1 MKLREPTPTQRAA
14 LGAALLPA
22 PAAFEAW
29 RRLQDLTGSLDAM
42 DAATFRNLP
51 MVYRNLKD
59 AGLGEDE
66 LGQLKGIYRQAWY
79 RNRLA
84 VSAALR
90 AVATLRAAGVEPIA
104 LKGLG
109 LIATAYP
116 EPALRPMH
124 DVDLLI
130 RPPGFMKAAGAL
142 LNAGWQPL
150 RGDREDYFRRIRVFH
165 ALPLASP
172 DSVEVDLHRYMLEEN
187 CWPDVDSSLFE
198 HLAKGRVG
206 DDALTTL
213 RSEDHVINACVH
225 GTRWDPVPSLRWVVD
240 TVVVVRAA
248 GRAFDWE
255 YLVRQSVR
263 RSVTLSMAAA
273 LEFAADYEPS
283 IPGPTIEELRRV
295 PPGRLQRLDF
305 RAQQAG
311 YGAGFQVLRY
321 LTRYARLS
329 SGRSLYRKAAD
340 FPTYLECMWELDR
353 PRQVPLEGL
362 RRVFRRLRR
371 RLAAPRDDFT
381 AVRSGH

>member
-42 DAATFRNLP
+42 DAATFRSLP

-84 VSAALR
+84 VSAAMR

-142 LNAGWQPL
+142 LNAGW
-150 RGDREDYFRRIRVFH
+150 
-165 ALPLASP
+165 
-172 DSVEVDLHRYMLEEN
+172 
-187 CWPDVDSSLFE
+187 
-198 HLAKGRVG
+198 
-206 DDALTTL
+206 
-213 RSEDHVINACVH
+213 
-225 GTRWDPVPSLRWVVD
+225 
-240 TVVVVRAA
+240 
-248 GRAFDWE
+248 
-255 YLVRQSVR
+255 
-263 RSVTLSMAAA
+263 
-273 LEFAADYEPS
+273 
-283 IPGPTIEELRRV
+283 
-295 PPGRLQRLDF
+295 
-305 RAQQAG
+305 
-311 YGAGFQVLRY
+311 
-321 LTRYARLS
+321 
-329 SGRSLYRKAAD
+329 
-340 FPTYLECMWELDR
+340 
-353 PRQVPLEGL
+353 
-362 RRVFRRLRR
+362 
-371 RLAAPRDDFT
+371 
-381 AVRSGH
+381 

>member
-42 DAATFRNLP
+42 DAATFRSLP

-84 VSAALR
+84 VSAAMR

-124 DVDLLI
+124 DVDLLVA
-130 RPPGFMKAAGAL
+130 PAEAHQAASAL
-142 LNAGWQPL
+142 FDAGWRPS
-150 RGDREDYFRRIRVFH
+150 RGTRRDFSRRSRVFH
-165 ALPLASP
+165 AMPLVAV
-172 DSVEVDLHRYMLEEN
+172 DGIEVDLHRAMLEEN
-187 CWPDVDSSLFE
+187 ISPAVDATAFARKVVVSFE
-198 HLAKGRVG
+198 GES
-206 DDALTTL
+206 LTTL
-213 RSEDHVINACVH
+213 SPEDHVLNACIH
-225 GTRWDPVPSLRWVVD
+225 GGRWDWVPSLRWILD
-240 TVVVVRAA
+240 WAYLLREGRRRDATVA
-248 GRAFDWE
+248 
-255 YLVRQSVR
+255 L
-263 RSVTLSMAAA
+263 AAA
-273 LEFAADYEPS
+273 LELAREYEPG
-283 IPGPTIEELRRV
+283 IPLAVVCDLKRV
-295 PPGRLQRLDF
+295 KPGRLERWDF
-305 RAQQAG
+305 CAQQAPDSIP
-311 YGAGFQVLRY
+311 VLAARNVTRY
-321 LTRYARLS
+321 LHMA
-329 SGRSLYRKAAD
+329 GRRSVGRKVLD
-340 FPTYLECMWELDR
+340 FPVYLEWVWELDR

-371 RLAAPRDDFT
+371 RPAAPRDDFT